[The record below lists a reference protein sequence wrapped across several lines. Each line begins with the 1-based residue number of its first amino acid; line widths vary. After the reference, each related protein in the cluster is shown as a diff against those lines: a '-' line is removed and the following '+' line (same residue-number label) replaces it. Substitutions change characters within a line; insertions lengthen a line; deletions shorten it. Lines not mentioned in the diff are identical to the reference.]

1 MAFPQKIY
9 PKPDRLPTHSN
20 PTKHTMTKSTFRRF
34 PHRGNGFKATASLLL
49 LTLLLALGSPTIQ
62 AAIVPAA
69 PDIDAR
75 GYVLIDYASGHVIA
89 EKKANERMEPASLTK
104 MMSAYI
110 ILDELKHKK
119 IGLSDKVLISEK
131 AWRMPG
137 SRTFVE
143 VGKRVDVE
151 TLLKGMI
158 IQSGNDAT
166 VALAEHVAGDEAVF
180 ATMMNQTAAKL
191 GMTGTHFVN
200 STGLPDPDHYTTARD
215 MVMLAR
221 ALIHDFPSHYSWYS
235 TKKFTYNGIT
245 QYNRNKLLWRDDSVD
260 GLKTGH
266 TDSAGYC
273 LVASAKR
280 DNMRL
285 VSVVLGAKS
294 EDARARESQK
304 LLNYGFRFFESHR
317 LYAPR
322 EALTT
327 VRVWK
332 GEAAEVALGLAQE
345 MIITIPRGEYD
356 NLQATMKI
364 QPNITAPVNKGASY
378 GSVVVSLDGDVIA
391 EAPLIALG
399 DVAEGGLFQSLKD
412 EILLMFE

>member
-1 MAFPQKIY
+1 MKIS
-9 PKPDRLPTHSN
+9 LL
-20 PTKHTMTKSTFRRF
+20 RRF
-34 PHRGNGFKATASLLL
+34 FHHGAGFKTAALSLLL
-49 LTLLLALGSPTIQ
+49 ILASPALLA
-62 AAIVPAA
+62 AVVPAA

-75 GYVLIDYASGHVIA
+75 GYILIDYASSHIIA
-89 EKKANERMEPASLTK
+89 EKRADERMEPASLTK

-110 ILDELKHKK
+110 VLDELKHNK
-119 IGLSDKVLISEK
+119 ISLSDKVLISEK

-143 VGKRVDVE
+143 VGKRVEVE

-158 IQSGNDAT
+158 VQSGNDAT
-166 VALAEHVAGDEAVF
+166 VALAEYVAGDEAVF
-180 ATMMNQTAAKL
+180 ATMMNQVAAKL
-191 GMTGTHFVN
+191 GMKGTHFVN

-215 MVMLAR
+215 MAMLAR
-221 ALIHDFPSHYSWYS
+221 ALIHDFPKHYAWYS
-235 TKKFTYNGIT
+235 IKQFSYNGIS

-266 TDSAGYC
+266 TDAAGYC

-280 DNMRL
+280 DEMRL
-285 VSVVLGAKS
+285 ISVVLGTQS

-317 LYAPR
+317 LYAPE
-322 EALTT
+322 EALTN

-332 GEAAEVALGLAQE
+332 GEAEEVALGLAQE

-364 QPNITAPVNKGASY
+364 QPNLTAPINKGTSY
-378 GSVVVSLDGDVIA
+378 GSVVVSLDGNVIA
-391 EAPLIALG
+391 EAPLIALE
-399 DVAEGGLFQSLKD
+399 DIPEGGLFQSLKD
-412 EILLMFE
+412 ELLLMFE

>member
-1 MAFPQKIY
+1 MK
-9 PKPDRLPTHSN
+9 KP
-20 PTKHTMTKSTFRRF
+20 MFRRR
-34 PHRGNGFKATASLLL
+34 PLYGARLKTAVLSLL
-49 LTLLLALGSPTIQ
+49 LTLTAPALQ
-62 AAIVPAA
+62 AAIIPAA
-69 PDIDAR
+69 PDIGAR
-75 GYVLIDYASGHVIA
+75 GYILIDYASGHVIA
-89 EKKANERMEPASLTK
+89 EKRADERMEPASLTK

-110 ILDELKHKK
+110 ILDELKHNK
-119 IGLSDKVLISEK
+119 IGLGDKVLISEK

-143 VGKRVDVE
+143 VGKRVEVE

-166 VALAEHVAGDEAVF
+166 VALAEYVAGDESVF
-180 ATMMNQTAAKL
+180 ATMMNQVAAKL
-191 GMTGTHFVN
+191 GMEGTHFTN

-215 MVMLAR
+215 MVTLAR
-221 ALIHDFPSHYSWYS
+221 ALIRDFPKHYAWYS
-235 TKKFTYNGIT
+235 IKKFTYNGIT

-266 TDSAGYC
+266 TDAAGYC
-273 LVASAKR
+273 LVASAKK
-280 DNMRL
+280 DEMRL
-285 VSVVLGAKS
+285 ISVVLGTKS

-322 EALTT
+322 EALTS

-332 GEAAEVALGLAQE
+332 GDKEEVALGLAQE
-345 MIITIPRGEYD
+345 LIITIPRGEYD
-356 NLQATMKI
+356 NLKAAMKI
-364 QPNITAPVNKGASY
+364 QPNLTAPINKGASY
-378 GSVVVSLDGDVIA
+378 GTVVVSLDGNTIA
-391 EAPLIALG
+391 EAPLIALE
-399 DVAEGGLFQSLKD
+399 DIPEGGLFQSLKD

>member
-1 MAFPQKIY
+1 MKIS
-9 PKPDRLPTHSN
+9 LL
-20 PTKHTMTKSTFRRF
+20 RRF
-34 PHRGNGFKATASLLL
+34 FHHGAGFKTAALSLLL
-49 LTLLLALGSPTIQ
+49 ILASPALLA
-62 AAIVPAA
+62 AVVPAA

-75 GYVLIDYASGHVIA
+75 GYILIDYASGHIIA
-89 EKKANERMEPASLTK
+89 EKRADERMEPASLTK

-110 ILDELKHKK
+110 VLDELKHNK
-119 IGLSDKVLISEK
+119 ISLSDKVLISEK

-143 VGKRVDVE
+143 VGKRVEVE

-158 IQSGNDAT
+158 VQSGNDAT
-166 VALAEHVAGDEAVF
+166 VALAEYVAGDEAVF
-180 ATMMNQTAAKL
+180 ATMMNQVAAKL
-191 GMTGTHFVN
+191 GMKGTHFVN

-215 MVMLAR
+215 MAMLAR
-221 ALIHDFPSHYSWYS
+221 ALIHDFPKHYAWYS
-235 TKKFTYNGIT
+235 IKQFSYNGIS

-266 TDSAGYC
+266 TDAAGYC

-280 DNMRL
+280 DEMRL
-285 VSVVLGAKS
+285 ISVVLGTQS

-317 LYAPR
+317 LYAPK
-322 EALTT
+322 EALTN

-332 GEAAEVALGLAQE
+332 GEAEEVALGLAQE

-364 QPNITAPVNKGASY
+364 QPNLTAPINKGTSY
-378 GSVVVSLDGDVIA
+378 GSVVVSLDGNVIA
-391 EAPLIALG
+391 EAPLIALE
-399 DVAEGGLFQSLKD
+399 DIPEGGLFQSLKD
-412 EILLMFE
+412 ELLLMFE